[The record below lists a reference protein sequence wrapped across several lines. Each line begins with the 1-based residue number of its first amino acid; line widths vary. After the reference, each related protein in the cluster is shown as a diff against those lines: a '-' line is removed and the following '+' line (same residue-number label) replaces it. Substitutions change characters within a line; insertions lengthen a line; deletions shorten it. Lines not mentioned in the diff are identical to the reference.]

1 MNQVSL
7 TQTGLA
13 PAKPGS
19 THEFLQH
26 VLAGLA
32 QRPKRLSPKW
42 FYDTR
47 GSELFEQ
54 ITELP
59 EYYLTRV
66 ETGLLQDLAE
76 STAEAEEWRR
86 SEILV
91 EYGSGSS
98 RKTDLLLRCLPKL
111 QYYVPIDVAGEF
123 LRDSAASLAARH
135 AGLQVRPLV
144 GDFSQP
150 LRLPVAND
158 SRPRLG
164 FFPGST
170 IGNLEPRA
178 AFEFLRLRREELGP
192 RGRLLIGVD
201 LKKDPQT
208 MLAAYDDAAGVT
220 AQFNQNV
227 LLRINRELGADFD
240 LAEFEHA
247 ARWNEDHGRIEMHL
261 VSRGEQRVRLAGQVF
276 QFAAGESIHTENCCK
291 YSTSEFRLLARASG
305 WEPRRC
311 WSDPQQRYA
320 LFLLTPGE

>member
-1 MNQVSL
+1 MSRVTLPQ
-7 TQTGLA
+7 LA
-13 PAKPGS
+13 PTPSG
-19 THEFLQH
+19 EFLQH

-76 STAEAEEWRR
+76 SSAEAEEWRR

-98 RKTDLLLRCLPKL
+98 RKTDLLLRCLPKI
-111 QYYVPIDVAGEF
+111 QCYVPIDVADAF
-123 LRDSAASLAARH
+123 LRDSAAGLAARH
-135 AGLQVRPLV
+135 PELQVRPLV
-144 GDFSQP
+144 GDFGRS
-150 LRLPVAND
+150 LRLPLPND
-158 SRPRLG
+158 SRARLG

-178 AFEFLRLRREELGP
+178 AFEFLRLRRDELGP

-201 LKKDPQT
+201 LKKDRST
-208 MLAAYDDAAGVT
+208 LLSAYDDSAGIT
-220 AQFNQNV
+220 AQFNQNILV
-227 LLRINRELGADFD
+227 RINRELGADFD
-240 LAEFEHA
+240 LASFEHA

-261 VSRGEQRVRLAGQVF
+261 VSRIEQRVTLAGHAF
-276 QFAAGESIHTENCCK
+276 AFAAGESIHTENCCK
-291 YSTSEFRLLARASG
+291 YSPSEFRLLARASG
-305 WEPRRC
+305 WEPRRN
-311 WSDPQQRYA
+311 WSDPQQSYA